1 LVERSLA
8 ESEEHKRLVKMMLNH
23 FKSKGYTN
31 LKADLEGETLPDR
44 IDGHIPDLTCN
55 KNDAKGTFII
65 LEAETCNTIF
75 DEHTEDQWKTFHQKA
90 QEVGGEFHI
99 IVPKTCNGE
108 SGPDLARKRL
118 NELGIRADAI
128 WRPKN

>member
-31 LKADLEGETLPDR
+31 LKADLEGETPPNQ
-44 IDGHIPDLTCN
+44 IYGHIPDLTCN

-65 LEAETCNTIF
+65 LEAETCDTIF
-75 DEHTEDQWKTFHQKA
+75 DEHTEDQWKTFYRKA
-90 QEVGGEFHI
+90 REVGGEFHI
-99 IVPKTCNGE
+99 VVPRTCNGE
-108 SGPDLARKRL
+108 SAFDLVEKRL
-118 NELGIRADAI
+118 KELGIRADSI